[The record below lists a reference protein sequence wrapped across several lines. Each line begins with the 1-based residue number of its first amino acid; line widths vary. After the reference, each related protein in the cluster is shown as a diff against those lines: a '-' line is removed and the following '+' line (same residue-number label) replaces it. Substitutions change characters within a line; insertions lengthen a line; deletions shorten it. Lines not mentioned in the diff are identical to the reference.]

1 VEHLRRNPPRPRSYP
16 WYRKSE
22 ATFADGL
29 AVVRQLIWVESVFTH
44 PLLAKGMQ
52 KLSAKTQEIL
62 VNWLTQA
69 A

>member
-1 VEHLRRNPPRPRSYP
+1 
-16 WYRKSE
+16 
-22 ATFADGL
+22 
-29 AVVRQLIWVESVFTH
+29 VESVFTH